1 MPFLKMR
8 PSKEG
13 RCQLQHR
20 PAKHFCPHST
30 GQQESS
36 LPSSFFLTPR
46 NAGKDRLPWWQAHCT
61 KVMPITRKKPCT
73 NSRECTGTIV
83 WPDDEKPFISIFLW
97 LSPCSLSHLV
107 LWLCYSCH
115 SLPSSELDFLGLP
128 SCVRALFAVIPG
140 DSRQSQI
147 VTCSHFADRH
157 SVL

>member
-20 PAKHFCPHST
+20 PAKHFCPYST

-83 WPDDEKPFISIFLW
+83 WPDDEKPFISIFSW
-97 LSPCSLSHLV
+97 LSPCSPSHLV
-107 LWLCYSCH
+107 LQLPQPPIFWTGLLRLTFLCPCFACSYTWRFQTISNCDM
-115 SLPSSELDFLGLP
+115 LPF
-128 SCVRALFAVIPG
+128 CW
-140 DSRQSQI
+140 
-147 VTCSHFADRH
+147 
-157 SVL
+157 